1 MNRML
6 KFIHKKTGTILNMS
20 ILLALILFVGF
31 LYGTLYENYCGDIL
45 SRELT
50 RLLTIARSNAT
61 YMQFYYQDLH
71 EDCRA
76 FLEDNEFSMLLA
88 SGSQGAQEEIRG
100 DLNRFFSLHSD
111 DYLYAAVMDGGGE
124 ILCSAGIE
132 QESIPPEILS
142 MPFGNGVYE
151 RGFWMDADTYA
162 FAYCSRIYQERELV
176 GALIGVLDFSA
187 VARRLFRYVRIG
199 KKGNLS
205 VCDAEGIVL
214 LHSDKQMLGKK
225 IYAGGARDDAQT
237 EEDVLYIEE
246 ALAKKERGKAV
257 FSVEESGKTEQM
269 LMAFSRA
276 NIAPSYY
283 MVVATLPYSEAISGI
298 QSTVRQAVAT
308 FVLLMSVLI
317 LLLLLLFYQFRRYAL
332 NQAEQRHLTELNHM
346 LLDMKNRQDQLHQKE
361 NLQAVGVFAS
371 GIAHE
376 FSNLLTP
383 IMAYCE
389 MLMLEYHTNA
399 RLYESLFEIY
409 QSASSSRAL
418 ARQLL
423 SFSRSSKPGEGVQTP
438 LSVNELLKN
447 CVRSMDIQV
456 SGNIRIDMQLPEDAL
471 FVMGNP
477 SMLQQAVNNLLVNAC
492 QSMENG
498 GTLTVRCERV
508 PAQEMVQTASADDL
522 PFIGDGVKITIEDTG
537 TGMDPQTMEQIFKPF
552 FTTKKNTTGTGLG
565 LMIVQNVINRHDGFI
580 DVASEPGKGS
590 RFIVVLPECI
600 RVERGR
606 EETQQ
611 SRILLCHAPKSG
623 NMPLYRRLQEEGE
636 PILFCT
642 DPLEAI
648 RSFTAHPDSYSL
660 LVTEY
665 ALDHFSGIALSRTF
679 RRLDASFPVILMTSL
694 IHPDEMVFDPVSAPN
709 EVVLNSVTYAQFR
722 ASISKWKK
730 RMGGRPA

>member
-76 FLEDNEFSMLLA
+76 FLEDNEFSTLLA

-423 SFSRSSKPGEGVQTP
+423 SFSRSSKPGGGGQIPPVRERTAEKLCTQHGYPGFRQHPHRHAIARRRAFCHGKSVDAATGGQQSSGSTP
-438 LSVNELLKN
+438 ASPWKTAARSPCAAKGCPRRKWFKRLPRRSSVY
-447 CVRSMDIQV
+447 R
-456 SGNIRIDMQLPEDAL
+456 R
-471 FVMGNP
+471 
-477 SMLQQAVNNLLVNAC
+477 
-492 QSMENG
+492 
-498 GTLTVRCERV
+498 R
-508 PAQEMVQTASADDL
+508 
-522 PFIGDGVKITIEDTG
+522 VKITIEDTG